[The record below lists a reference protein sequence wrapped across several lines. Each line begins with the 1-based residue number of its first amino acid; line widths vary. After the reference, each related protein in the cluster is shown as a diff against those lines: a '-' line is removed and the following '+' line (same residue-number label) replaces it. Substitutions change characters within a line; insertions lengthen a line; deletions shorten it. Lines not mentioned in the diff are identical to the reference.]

1 MMYGQMSVPEGDEL
15 CPECRLPLTPN
26 AMWASCECRT
36 VVHRTQP
43 MPNDLIDGGT
53 VIASVLLHDDDERP
67 TTWVLLMLRRS
78 TPFYEVIEV
87 NEYGE
92 ITELGEARNIMD
104 AAEIY
109 GDNGG
114 E

>member
-1 MMYGQMSVPEGDEL
+1 MTTPEK
-15 CPECRLPLTPN
+15 PIVYRKQPL
-26 AMWASCECRT
+26 
-36 VVHRTQP
+36 
-43 MPNDLIDGGT
+43 PNDLIDGGT
-53 VIASVLLHDDDERP
+53 VVASVILNEELP

-78 TPFYEVIEV
+78 VPFYEVIEV

-92 ITELGEARNIMD
+92 ITELGEAHNILD

-114 E
+114 A

>member
-1 MMYGQMSVPEGDEL
+1 MS
-15 CPECRLPLTPN
+15 TPI
-26 AMWASCECRT
+26 AYRK
-36 VVHRTQP
+36 QP
-43 MPNDLIDGGT
+43 MPNDLLNGGT
-53 VIASVLLHDDDERP
+53 VIASVVLNDDEEP
-67 TTWVLLMLRRS
+67 TTWVLLMLMRS
-78 TPFYEVIEV
+78 APFYEVIEV

>member
-1 MMYGQMSVPEGDEL
+1 MS
-15 CPECRLPLTPN
+15 TPI
-26 AMWASCECRT
+26 
-36 VVHRTQP
+36 VYRTQP

-53 VIASVLLHDDDERP
+53 VIASVVLNDEEEP

-78 TPFYEVIEV
+78 APFYEVIEV
-87 NEYGE
+87 NQYGE
-92 ITELGEARNIMD
+92 IAELGEARNILD

-114 E
+114 D